1 MNINSVMAGARTV
14 IFKMG
19 KKVAGVPTN
28 FFEDVA
34 VDSKGIVY
42 VAEGST
48 KWQQRYTSYNVLE
61 AGAYGRYTT
70 SPRAS
75 TRRHTIGRTNKMIES
90 LSE

>member
-1 MNINSVMAGARTV
+1 
-14 IFKMG
+14 MG
-19 KKVAGVPTN
+19 TEVNGVPTI

-48 KWQQRYTSYNVLE
+48 KWQQRYTTYNVLE
-61 AGAYGRYTT
+61 AGANGRYTT

-75 TRRHTIGRTNKMIES
+75 TRRRTIGRWNKITES
-90 LSE
+90 LSG